1 VEEKKLVCPNCE
13 CEIKEDDDF
22 CPDCGTLFAEDVKC
36 AAHEDKNAEG
46 VCVICCEPFCK
57 ECGSFIDDVFFCEE
71 DSDYKFSEGRVNL
84 FESNDPEQMD
94 VVKNI
99 LEEKGL
105 HPYILSQTRGNK
117 SFVLGADPTAMLM
130 PGKYANDLSYLYLM
144 IPFQEVIKAEEVLQ
158 ELKLI
163 E

>member
-1 VEEKKLVCPNCE
+1 MEEKKLVCPNCE

-84 FESNDPEQMD
+84 FESNDSEQMD
-94 VVKNI
+94 IVKNI

-105 HPYILSQTRGNK
+105 HPLIIFPKGGLEFRGLYVLRRIAKGNK
-117 SFVLGADPTAMLM
+117 LAVLVQAQLFFDFPSSSFISLP
-130 PGKYANDLSYLYLM
+130 KN
-144 IPFQEVIKAEEVLQ
+144 IKLLFV
-158 ELKLI
+158 
-163 E
+163 

>member
-1 VEEKKLVCPNCE
+1 MEDGKTVCPNCE
-13 CEIKEDDDF
+13 CEVRNDDDF
-22 CPDCGTLFAEDVKC
+22 CPDCGTLFTEDVKC
-36 AAHEDKNAEG
+36 AEHTDKDAEG

-57 ECGSFIDDVFFCEE
+57 ECGRKRDGVFFCEQ
-71 DSDYKFSEGRVNL
+71 DSGYNFSEGRANL

-105 HPYILSQTRGNK
+105 HPFILSQTKGNK
-117 SFVLGADPTAMLM
+117 TLVLGADPREMLIPGRYAGEM
-130 PGKYANDLSYLYLM
+130 PYVYLM
-144 IPFQEVIKAEEVLQ
+144 IPFQEVIKAEEILQ